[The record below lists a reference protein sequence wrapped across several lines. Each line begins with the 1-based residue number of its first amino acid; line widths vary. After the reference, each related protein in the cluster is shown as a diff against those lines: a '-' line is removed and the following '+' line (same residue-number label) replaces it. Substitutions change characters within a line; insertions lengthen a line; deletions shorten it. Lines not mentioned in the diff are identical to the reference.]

1 VVFGG
6 DFRQILPVIPK
17 GTRSEIVNSWI
28 NASYIWDHCKVLTLT
43 KNTRLRQGATDP
55 ESKENDVFSKLLL
68 MLEKENSQNQMME
81 QLKLRFLRKSWLHN
95 LKILLK
101 ELWIVLIQAFWT
113 ITRTLNIYWIEQF

>member
-1 VVFGG
+1 
-6 DFRQILPVIPK
+6 
-17 GTRSEIVNSWI
+17 
-28 NASYIWDHCKVLTLT
+28 
-43 KNTRLRQGATDP
+43 
-55 ESKENDVFSKLLL
+55 

-95 LKILLK
+95 LKILFK